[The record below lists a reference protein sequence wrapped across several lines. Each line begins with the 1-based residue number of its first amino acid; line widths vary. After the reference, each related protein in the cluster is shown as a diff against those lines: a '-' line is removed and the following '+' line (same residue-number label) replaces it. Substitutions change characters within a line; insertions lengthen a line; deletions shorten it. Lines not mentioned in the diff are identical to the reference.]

1 MVNHGTPNQPYLHHH
16 RRRHRHPK
24 PKDLSKAESL
34 LVGKSEICDEDLKS
48 ANQCQLEFIIVYCGK
63 QIIPMER
70 VAKWPGCRRQIL
82 ANTSTAGA
90 AGHLTAVF
98 WPKNCPLSNLRRFSL
113 PAIHMAELETQC
125 PSSMQMWSS
134 SEGAGV
140 CCCQVH
146 CVYAFDKLLS
156 KLSLIANFTA
166 TPMFQEP
173 LEFQVPSTLVG
184 RPSNAA
190 GPHRSGGQEPVEMG
204 RDGSRFLWLQQPQQP
219 QQPQHSEKG
228 KPWDSGNVALG
239 RESHGFRCVGYTLF
253 SNTLLGEFSMHISL
267 SNFGSVWNESR
278 PTVDVFWMSL
288 WIWRGQS
295 NCMILWIYECSSYR
309 WCMTGLMMWQWDP
322 PKSEFT
328 SCNWSWRIII
338 LIMYASNKTKES
350 WLMQVLELLYQEDWK
365 WPTTPWAAALT
376 MGNGLA
382 T

>member
-1 MVNHGTPNQPYLHHH
+1 MVNHGTPNQHYLHH

-24 PKDLSKAESL
+24 PKDLSKAKSL

-48 ANQCQLEFIIVYCGK
+48 ANQCQLEFIIVTVIVYCGK

-98 WPKNCPLSNLRRFSL
+98 WPKNGPLSNLRRFSL

-166 TPMFQEP
+166 PDP
-173 LEFQVPSTLVG
+173 AAVALVSDVSGAPGVPSSFNVGGTTLECSRASPIR
-184 RPSNAA
+184 RPRA
-190 GPHRSGGQEPVEMG
+190 G
-204 RDGSRFLWLQQPQQP
+204 RDGSRWVEVPMTPTTTTTTTTTTF
-219 QQPQHSEKG
+219 
-228 KPWDSGNVALG
+228 
-239 RESHGFRCVGYTLF
+239 RERKAMGFRKCRA
-253 SNTLLGEFSMHISL
+253 
-267 SNFGSVWNESR
+267 W
-278 PTVDVFWMSL
+278 P
-288 WIWRGQS
+288 
-295 NCMILWIYECSSYR
+295 
-309 WCMTGLMMWQWDP
+309 
-322 PKSEFT
+322 
-328 SCNWSWRIII
+328 RIP
-338 LIMYASNKTKES
+338 
-350 WLMQVLELLYQEDWK
+350 WL
-365 WPTTPWAAALT
+365 
-376 MGNGLA
+376 
-382 T
+382 